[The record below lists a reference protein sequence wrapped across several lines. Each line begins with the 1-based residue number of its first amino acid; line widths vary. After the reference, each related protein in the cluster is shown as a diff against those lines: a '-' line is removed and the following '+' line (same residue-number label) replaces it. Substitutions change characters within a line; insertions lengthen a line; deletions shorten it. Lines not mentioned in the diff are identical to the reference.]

1 MHERGNSST
10 GNETIFRK
18 KNSGGAEKSASTA
31 LLAQR
36 KK

>member
-1 MHERGNSST
+1 MEVGIPQRGMK
-10 GNETIFRK
+10 TIFRK